1 MKTLFVPAAAF
12 LVLATAAIAQP
23 EATPGAE
30 NQTVTKG
37 EQKNERL
44 VCRYVE
50 ANTGSRLSGRTRQ
63 CLTADQWRAL
73 SRR

>member
-12 LVLATAAIAQP
+12 LALATTAVAQP
-23 EATPGAE
+23 EATPAE
-30 NQTVTKG
+30 NQTATKS
-37 EQKNERL
+37 EEKNERL
-44 VCRYVE
+44 ICRWIE